1 MRAEA
6 TLASMPHCSQQASEV
21 TTMKCFEVVRK
32 VLEDTYQEIPGSDE
46 TRDQQITAALNNLSS
61 TYAKVLTGGGPD
73 FSDPVIRFA
82 YVYTYVPAHAHWVSE
97 LIGWTQEA
105 QQVFEAE
112 KVRIACIGGG
122 PGSDLVGM
130 LKYLDERG
138 GEMPGIFCEIADGCE
153 LWKRTWAEVAFAL
166 DRNVRLVTDYVTQLV
181 GDPDVW
187 THPSQFE
194 KSDLLSMNFFVSE
207 IVHLG
212 ETAWEYIEEVL
223 KRAKPGAV
231 LLFNDNNDSRFFQ
244 KFDEISSRLR
254 WETLRNGTGTRKI
267 YDPGEKKDELSDFR
281 EKFGRVSKLSG
292 SVAWRV
298 LRKQEPN
305 QNGV

>member
-1 MRAEA
+1 
-6 TLASMPHCSQQASEV
+6 
-21 TTMKCFEVVRK
+21 MKCFEVVKK
-32 VLEDTYQEIPGSDE
+32 VLDDTYQEIPGSDE
-46 TRDQQITAALNNLSS
+46 TRDQKIAAAIRDLSA

-97 LIGWTQEA
+97 LIGWSRETQ
-105 QQVFEAE
+105 QIFESE

-138 GEMPGIFCEIADGCE
+138 GEMPAIFCEIADGCE

-181 GDPDVW
+181 GDPSVW

-194 KSDLLSMNFFVSE
+194 RSDLLSMNFFVSE
-207 IVHLG
+207 IAHLG
-212 ETAWEYIEEVL
+212 DAAWDYIEEVL
-223 KRAKPGAV
+223 KRARSGAV
-231 LLFNDNNDSRFFQ
+231 LLFNDNNDSRFYQ
-244 KFDEISSRLR
+244 KFDEISSCVGWEALR
-254 WETLRNGTGTRKI
+254 SDAGTRKI
-267 YDPGEKKDELSDFR
+267 YDPGERKDELSEFR
-281 EKFGRVSKLSG
+281 EKFGRNSKLSG
-292 SVAWRV
+292 NVASRI
-298 LRKQEPN
+298 LRKTKP
-305 QNGV
+305 

>member
-1 MRAEA
+1 
-6 TLASMPHCSQQASEV
+6 
-21 TTMKCFEVVRK
+21 MKCFEVVK
-32 VLEDTYQEIPGSDE
+32 EVLEVTYQEIPGTDE
-46 TRDQQITAALNNLSS
+46 TRDRQITAAIHDLSS
-61 TYAKVLTGGGPD
+61 TYAMVLTGGGPD

-82 YVYTYVPAHAHWVSE
+82 YVYTYVPAHSHWVSE
-97 LIGWTQEA
+97 LIGWTK
-105 QQVFEAE
+105 EAE
-112 KVRIACIGGG
+112 KIFESERIRIACIGGG

-138 GEMPGIFCEIADGCE
+138 GEMPDIFCEIADGCE

-166 DRNVRLVTDYVTQLV
+166 DRNIRLVTDYVTQRV

-207 IVHLG
+207 IAHLG
-212 ETAWEYIEEVL
+212 DAAWDYIEEVF

-244 KFDEISSRLR
+244 KFDEISSRVG
-254 WETLRNGTGTRKI
+254 WETLRAEAGTRKI
-267 YDPGEKKDELSDFR
+267 YDPGEKKDELSGFR

-292 SVAWRV
+292 KVACRV
-298 LRKQEPN
+298 LRKPGN
-305 QNGV
+305 